1 MRYPLFLHKPLHII
15 PYTTELLGI
24 HLNSVDRYI
33 KQGAIP
39 ARKLGSRWLIP
50 ASALRAWLEGKDEQ
64 NPAMQGGAE

>member
-1 MRYPLFLHKPLHII
+1 MENNKKLAYSRKEVA
-15 PYTTELLGI
+15 ELLGI

-50 ASALRAWLEGKDEQ
+50 AAALSAWLEGRGEN
-64 NPAMQGGAE
+64 NPAGQGGER

>member
-1 MRYPLFLHKPLHII
+1 MQDSKKLAYSRKEVA
-15 PYTTELLGI
+15 ELLGI

>member
-1 MRYPLFLHKPLHII
+1 MQDSKKLAYSRKEVA
-15 PYTTELLGI
+15 ELLGI

-64 NPAMQGGAE
+64 NPAGAGGER

>member
-1 MRYPLFLHKPLHII
+1 MENNKKLAYSRKEVA
-15 PYTTELLGI
+15 ELLGI

-64 NPAMQGGAE
+64 NPAMPGGDK

>member
-1 MRYPLFLHKPLHII
+1 MENNKKLAYSRKEVA
-15 PYTTELLGI
+15 ELLGI

-64 NPAMQGGAE
+64 NPAMQGGGK